1 MFWNILHYIWNDN
14 TACGRAWSR
23 IVLAL
28 PYVEPFN
35 NHLLTFWSRT
45 LPYFSQD
52 PPSDGLALGTLRRIV
67 GLLRPYWRRVTV
79 AFVLGAAMM
88 GITTVVPLIIRTIID
103 QGLTRRVP
111 GVLGREVG
119 LLVLLALVRW
129 AAGGLRRNIS
139 GRVGTDV
146 EYDLRNRLARHLLAL
161 EPAYHDQAQTGQLLS
176 RATSD
181 IRSLRYFVSWGL
193 VFLVLNL
200 LTFAIAAVQ
209 MWTLSAQL
217 SLVVL
222 ALGPALVYG
231 AVRYNSRL
239 HRVYWQ
245 VQQEMGD
252 LATVVEESAAGVRV
266 VKAFGREGEQ
276 ARRLEREAGSI
287 LAENLKGARLRALY
301 NPLLAILPQ
310 LSLAAI
316 LWYGGRLAA
325 QGQLTIGT
333 LVAFNSYL
341 LLLTWPLQG
350 LGMLFGFAQ
359 RAAASAERVFEV
371 LDHPPGIADRPGAV
385 PLPAPVTEG
394 SGEPQGGSPVRRV
407 GRRGARITFAGV
419 SFRYGE
425 AGRPS
430 LVGVDLDVEAGSRL
444 ALVGG
449 TGSGKSTLAA
459 LVPRLYRP
467 TAGRVLLDG
476 HDVADL
482 TLDSLRAA
490 VGIVHQEPV
499 LFSASLRENVA
510 FGRPGASDREV
521 LDALRAAA
529 ALDVVEALPEG
540 LDTVVGEQ
548 GYTLSGGQRQRVALA
563 RALLMAPRVLILDD
577 ALSHVDVTTEA
588 EILAGLD
595 DALGSATVL
604 LVANRRA
611 SLRLAERVVLLDRG
625 RVVAVG
631 SHEELA
637 AREPAYRAVLAH
649 AGAGVDRLVGEAA
662 S

>member
-1 MFWNILHYIWNDN
+1 MF
-14 TACGRAWSR
+14 
-23 IVLAL
+23 
-28 PYVEPFN
+28 
-35 NHLLTFWSRT
+35 TFWSFA
-45 LPYFSQD
+45 LAYFSQD
-52 PPSDGLALGTLRRIV
+52 PPPDGLALGTLRRIV
-67 GLLRPYWRRVTV
+67 GLLRPYWRRVAV

-88 GITTVVPLIIRTIID
+88 AITTFIPLIVRTIID
-103 QGLTRRVP
+103 QGLTRRLP

-129 AAGGLRRNIS
+129 GAGGLRRNIS

-161 EPAYHDQAQTGQLLS
+161 EPGYHDQAQTGHLLS

-200 LTFAIAAVQ
+200 LTFAIAAAQ
-209 MWTLSAQL
+209 MWTLSSRL

-222 ALGPALVYG
+222 ALGPPLVYG

-239 HRVYWQ
+239 HRIYWQ

-266 VKAFGREGEQ
+266 VKAFGREAEQ

-287 LAENLKGARLRALY
+287 LGENLKAARLRAFY

-316 LWYGGRLAA
+316 IWYGGRLAA
-325 QGQLTIGT
+325 GGQITIGT

-341 LLLTWPLQG
+341 VLLTWPLQG

-371 LDHPPGIADRPGAV
+371 LDHPPGIADRPDAV
-385 PLPAPVTEG
+385 PLPGPEPPEW
-394 SGEPQGGSPVRRV
+394 SGEPQRGAPVGKVR
-407 GRRGARITFAGV
+407 RRGARITFEGV

-430 LVGVDLDVEAGSRL
+430 LAGVDLDVEPGSRL
-444 ALVGG
+444 AVVGG

-467 TAGRVLLDG
+467 SAGRVLLDG

-510 FGRPGASDREV
+510 FGRPGASDEEV

-529 ALDVVEALPEG
+529 ALEVAEALPEG

-595 DALGSATVL
+595 EALGSATVL

-625 RVVAVG
+625 RVVAAG
-631 SHEELA
+631 SHEDLA

-649 AGAGVDRLVGEAA
+649 AGAGVDRLVEEAA

>member
-1 MFWNILHYIWNDN
+1 V
-14 TACGRAWSR
+14 ARSPRSR

-35 NHLLTFWSRT
+35 NRSFTFWSCA
-45 LPYFSQD
+45 LAYFSQD
-52 PPSDGLALGTLRRIV
+52 PPPDGLALGTLRRIV
-67 GLLRPYWRRVTV
+67 GLLRPYWRRVAL

-88 GITTVVPLIIRTIID
+88 AITTVIPLIIRTIID

-129 AAGGLRRNIS
+129 VAGGLRRNIS

-146 EYDLRNRLARHLLAL
+146 EYDLRNRFARHLLAL
-161 EPAYHDQAQTGQLLS
+161 EPGYHDQAQTGQLLS

-181 IRSLRYFVSWGL
+181 IRALRYFVSWGL

-200 LTFAIAAVQ
+200 LTFVIAAAQ
-209 MWTLSAQL
+209 MWTLSSRL

-222 ALGPALVYG
+222 ALGPLLVYG

-239 HRVYWQ
+239 HRIYWQ

-266 VKAFGREGEQ
+266 VKAFGREAEQ

-287 LAENLKGARLRALY
+287 LGENLKAARLRAFY

-310 LSLAAI
+310 LSLAGI

-325 QGQLTIGT
+325 DGQLTIGT

-341 LLLTWPLQG
+341 VLLAWPLQG

-371 LDHPPGIADRPGAV
+371 LDHPPAIADRPGAV
-385 PLPAPVTEG
+385 SLPAPA
-394 SGEPQGGSPVRRV
+394 PNRP
-407 GRRGARITFAGV
+407 RGARITFEGV

-425 AGRPS
+425 GGRLS
-430 LVGVDLDVEAGSRL
+430 LAGVDLDVEPGSRL
-444 ALVGG
+444 AVVGG

-467 TAGRVLLDG
+467 SAGRVLLDG
-476 HDVADL
+476 RDVADL

-510 FGRPGASDREV
+510 FGRPGASDGEV

-529 ALDVVEALPEG
+529 ALDVAEALPEG

-595 DALGSATVL
+595 EALGSATVL
-604 LVANRRA
+604 LMANRRA
-611 SLRLAERVVLLDRG
+611 SLRLAERIVLLDRG
-625 RVVAVG
+625 RVIAVG

-637 AREPAYRAVLAH
+637 AREPAYRAVLTH
-649 AGAGVDRLVGEAA
+649 AGAGVDRLVEEAA

>member
-1 MFWNILHYIWNDN
+1 M
-14 TACGRAWSR
+14 
-23 IVLAL
+23 
-28 PYVEPFN
+28 
-35 NHLLTFWSRT
+35 
-45 LPYFSQD
+45 
-52 PPSDGLALGTLRRIV
+52 RRIV
-67 GLLRPYWRRVTV
+67 GLLRPYWRRVTL
-79 AFVLGAAMM
+79 AFALGAAMM
-88 GITTVVPLIIRTIID
+88 VITTVIPLIVRTIID

-111 GVLGREVG
+111 GVLGREVA
-119 LLVLLALVRW
+119 LLVLLALLRW
-129 AAGGLRRNIS
+129 ACGGLRRNIS

-181 IRSLRYFVSWGL
+181 VRSLRYFVSWGL
-193 VFLVLNL
+193 VFLVLNV
-200 LTFAIAAVQ
+200 LTFAIAATQ
-209 MWTLSAQL
+209 MWTLSPRL
-217 SLVVL
+217 TLVVL
-222 ALGPALVYG
+222 ALAPPLVYG
-231 AVRYNSRL
+231 ALRYNSRL

-252 LATVVEESAAGVRV
+252 LTTVVEESAAGVRV
-266 VKAFGREGEQ
+266 VKAFGREAEQ
-276 ARRLEREAGSI
+276 ARRLEREASSLLG
-287 LAENLKGARLRALY
+287 ENLKAARLRAFY

-325 QGQLTIGT
+325 SGQLTLGT

-341 LLLTWPLQG
+341 VLLAWPLQG

-371 LDHPPGIADRPGAV
+371 LDHPPTIGDRPDAV
-385 PLPAPVTEG
+385 PLPAPR
-394 SGEPQGGSPVRRV
+394 PGGP
-407 GRRGARITFAGV
+407 RGARISFEGV

-425 AGRPS
+425 DGRPS
-430 LVGVDLDVEAGSRL
+430 LAGVDLDVPPGSRL
-444 ALVGG
+444 AVVGG

-467 TAGRVLLDG
+467 SAGRVLLDG
-476 HDVADL
+476 HDVAGL

-521 LDALRAAA
+521 LDALGAAA
-529 ALDVVEALPEG
+529 ALEVVEALPEG
-540 LDTVVGEQ
+540 LDAVVGEQ

-595 DALGSATVL
+595 EAIGSATVL

-611 SLRLAERVVLLDRG
+611 SLRLAEQVVLLDQG

-631 SHEELA
+631 SHQELA